1 MIPATPRSV
10 RIAVLVLAACLGAAT
25 STATAAVTRYDDLSS
40 FLGALGE
47 LAPVSHEHFD
57 QFDAGTEINDQVD
70 GVIFSSPLSD
80 MGGYVP
86 LRVQTS
92 TGPSSR
98 PNVLSGGYLVE
109 APVEL
114 VQTMQLDFGPSITAF
129 SFYLTD
135 YSPSASAASVRL
147 IFDNE
152 TSEVFSLSNDTEFED
167 LPVFFGATSD
177 LPIMSVLIT
186 AGFLS
191 DGFEV
196 FGIDDVRFLAP
207 SVRAL
212 NPPVCQ
218 GSPADVEGVRGIDG
232 TATDSGELET
242 GIQSVFLGEGAVNL
256 TLKVVPFEPGSATVA
271 FRVTQTDPSLD
282 GQGVVI
288 AFDGEEESCTVS
300 ASFRAL
306 GPGPLEGET
315 ICRDGG
321 LLLSV
326 SNGSS
331 TPAGTSACSAN
342 LPGGDE
348 PPFPPGYVPSDPDDP
363 FPCRVL
369 TIDSP
374 ISGET
379 EMILKKDGDFDPNL
393 RMLFSHSEVVGG
405 ELVFPPFTDVTEFVE
420 QIATVTPDPTRVRG
434 SVEWSPVKVS
444 CGTQSEAARLLFC
457 GGLPSGDEGPDADGD
472 GFSLCAASVSER
484 DCNDQIEDVS
494 PDGSEVCNGL
504 DDNCDGSVDEDS
516 PPAIPC
522 PVSGLLGA
530 CRQGTTSCATLPMV
544 CEQTVFPVVEVACNG
559 VDDDCDGTVDG
570 PYDFSGY
577 LPPINPDGS
586 TVFVKRKGAIPVKFQ
601 LRTCSGAFVDN
612 AVATIQVYFYSSGVV
627 GDEVADVSSVG
638 SANTGNLFRFDPQSH
653 QYVYNLDASSLQKNA
668 SYIIR
673 THLDD
678 GSEHDVL
685 ISIK

>member
-1 MIPATPRSV
+1 MIPATPRFV

-25 STATAAVTRYDDLSS
+25 STATAAVTTYDDLSS

-47 LAPVSHEHFD
+47 LAPVRHEDFD
-57 QFDAGTEINDQVD
+57 QFDAGTPINDQVS
-70 GVIFSSPLSD
+70 GVVFSSPYSD
-80 MGGYVP
+80 SGGYYPIQVVP
-86 LRVQTS
+86 TLGV
-92 TGPSSR
+92 SSR
-98 PNVLSGGYLVE
+98 PNALVGGYISNGPAESL
-109 APVEL
+109 
-114 VQTMQLDFGPSITAF
+114 QIMNLDFYPAISAF

-135 YSPSASAASVRL
+135 YVPAATAASVRL
-147 IFDNE
+147 EFANE
-152 TSEVFSLSNDTEFED
+152 SSETLSLSNETGSETVP
-167 LPVFFGATSD
+167 LFFGATSD
-177 LPIMSVLIT
+177 LSIVRVVIT
-186 AGFLS
+186 S
-191 DGFEV
+191 GFEGSSFEE

-218 GSPADVEGVRGIDG
+218 GSPADVAGVRGING

-256 TLKVVPFEPGSATVA
+256 TLKVVPFEPGSAAVT
-271 FRVTQTDPSLD
+271 FRVTQTNPSLD
-282 GQGVVI
+282 GQGTVT
-288 AFDGEEESCTVS
+288 AFDGEEKSCTVA

-315 ICRDGG
+315 ICRDRG

-348 PPFPPGYVPSDPDDP
+348 PAFPPGYVPSDPDDP
-363 FPCRVL
+363 FPCQVL

-379 EMILKKDGDFDPNL
+379 AMILKKDGDFEPNL
-393 RMLFSHSEVVGG
+393 RMLFSHSEIVGG

-420 QIATVTPDPTRVRG
+420 QIATVIPDPTRISG
-434 SVEWSPVKVS
+434 SVQWSPVKVS
-444 CGTQSEAARLLFC
+444 CATQSEGARLLFC

-494 PDGSEVCNGL
+494 PDASEICNGL
-504 DDNCDGSVDEDS
+504 DDNCDGSVDEDT

-570 PYDFSGY
+570 SYAFSGY

-586 TVFVKRKGAIPVKFQ
+586 TVFVKKKGAIPVKFQ

-612 AVATIQVYFYSSGVV
+612 AVATIQVFFYSSGVV

-653 QYVYNLDASSLQKNA
+653 QYIYNLDASSLQQNA

-673 THLDD
+673 TVLDD
-678 GSEHDVL
+678 GTEHDVL